1 MGIRNQL
8 DTLALGLSAIQET
21 SRQILSFLVKKLHV
35 VWVVDI
41 ILDP

>member
-1 MGIRNQL
+1 MDVSDSGDLKIN
-8 DTLALGLSAIQET
+8 IE
-21 SRQILSFLVKKLHV
+21 FLRKNLHV